1 MREKIGSFDAFAETV
16 ARLGQGGC
24 LLVAGEK
31 GNPMTIGWGTVGIVW
46 GRPVFVVAV
55 RPSRYTFGLMEGLS
69 EFTVNVPTDKLKKEV
84 ASIGSES
91 GRSVDKIRK
100 HNLTLVRGRD
110 VKVPYIE
117 QCPVHYECRVIHKG
131 NVINA
136 DLDKEIVAKSYP
148 NGDFHRLYFGEILGV
163 YREK

>member
-1 MREKIGSFDAFAETV
+1 
-16 ARLGQGGC
+16 
-24 LLVAGEK
+24 
-31 GNPMTIGWGTVGIVW
+31 
-46 GRPVFVVAV
+46 
-55 RPSRYTFGLMEGLS
+55 
-69 EFTVNVPTDKLKKEV
+69 
-84 ASIGSES
+84 
-91 GRSVDKIRK
+91 VDKIRK